1 MIILDTNVVSEIW
14 RPKPNGTVVKW
25 LESQREDLLYLCT
38 PVLAELRYGIGR
50 LAASHRKN
58 RLKRAIDRLEEEY
71 RDRILPL
78 DTAAAAEFG
87 RLAANRERIGRSME
101 PMDCL
106 IAAIAVSHRAA
117 LATRDIQD
125 FAGLGVNVMD
135 PFDATDGG

>member
-71 RDRILPL
+71 QDRTLPL
-78 DTAAAAEFG
+78 DTAAA
-87 RLAANRERIGRSME
+87 
-101 PMDCL
+101 
-106 IAAIAVSHRAA
+106 
-117 LATRDIQD
+117 
-125 FAGLGVNVMD
+125 
-135 PFDATDGG
+135 DATDGG